1 MSDTEVVKII
11 DKLRKLRALKR
22 ARDQVRQLERELYGG
37 GGTPAVPADVPGVV
51 AHHHPLRVV

>member
-11 DKLRKLRALKR
+11 DKLRKLRALRR

-37 GGTPAVPADVPGVV
+37 GGTPAIPSELPQVL